1 MSALVSNERKG
12 QGRSIFSNNEKPF
25 KYTSELKIGSRFD
38 ATCEAVSF
46 PRGDEFEE
54 GSAFRPLSLGDVAGC
69 DCVFFSS
76 HTSSPSSRVRCNDTL
91 GVLPMPSEF
100 FVVLALDFLGLVR
113 THSRAAKL
121 ERKDDIP

>member
-69 DCVFFSS
+69 D
-76 HTSSPSSRVRCNDTL
+76 TL